1 MSGVP
6 EPTIVALTF
15 TGAAPDA
22 SRTEVAAV
30 AVPVPGVGQ
39 VSIDVEYS
47 AINFKDVM
55 SRRGD
60 RGYVS
65 AWPFVPG
72 LEVAGRIRS
81 IGAGVTGF
89 TVGDRVAAYTGD
101 GGLAEV
107 ALADAGVTVVVP
119 DGVAMS
125 AAAAATGVLVT
136 AWLLLGRFG
145 RVGPH
150 DAVLVHGAAGGVG
163 RAIASVARV
172 LGVGELIGTVGSEQR
187 VAQARSAGYD
197 RVIVRGESD
206 DGLDDVDGSV
216 DLVLDPQGTSLLER
230 DLALLAPAGRV
241 IVFGNAGGD
250 ALESLPPLVRLM
262 ARNASVGGFSLA
274 GLAASAPAIVAE
286 GLEWVLD
293 RLAESRV
300 DMTVTVVD
308 GLAQAALAQ
317 QALAEG
323 RGAAKYVV
331 RIAG

>member
-1 MSGVP
+1 VTHVYDDHRNDPAVSGVP
-6 EPTIVALTF
+6 EPTIIALTF

-107 ALADAGVTVVVP
+107 ALADAGVT
-119 DGVAMS
+119 
-125 AAAAATGVLVT
+125 
-136 AWLLLGRFG
+136 
-145 RVGPH
+145 
-150 DAVLVHGAAGGVG
+150 VLVHGAAGGVG